1 MGYLHQAIGIN
12 ARYHRHQKA
21 WQTHIDNS
29 QKFILNAAD
38 NCERKRKVVLMG
50 AAALHD
56 LPVRAL
62 AEQFDEVI
70 LVDLFH
76 LWSTRWLAF
85 TTPNIKLEVC
95 DLTAS
100 LADTSA
106 GSTDNSIPGA
116 YLDDDDVDL
125 VVSANIAS
133 QLPLIPIEWLKQTS
147 KIDADQSYRFGQKI
161 INAHFEYLG
170 QFSAT
175 VCLICDLER
184 MTTDQTG
191 SELSRISALFDLPAP
206 EHQASWTWDI
216 APLGENNK
224 KQATSHIV
232 IASVMS
238 QNSDI

>member
-29 QKFILNAAD
+29 RQFILNAAD

-62 AEQFDEVI
+62 AEQFEEVI

-85 TTPNIKLEVC
+85 TTRNIKLEVC

-100 LADTSA
+100 LANTRT
-106 GSTDNSIPGA
+106 GSHDISEPRA
-116 YLDDDDVDL
+116 YLDDDDIDL
-125 VVSANIAS
+125 VVSANVAS
-133 QLPLIPIEWLKQTS
+133 QLPLIPIDWLMQVS
-147 KIDADQSYRFGQKI
+147 RIEADQSDKFGKKI
-161 INAHFEYLG
+161 IKAHFDYLE
-170 QFSAT
+170 QFSAS
-175 VCLICDLER
+175 VCLICDVER
-184 MTTDQTG
+184 VTSDQTG
-191 SELSRISALFDLPAP
+191 SELSRTSALFDLPTP
-206 EHQASWTWDI
+206 EHQASWTWEI
-216 APLGENNK
+216 APLGEIDKN
-224 KQATSHIV
+224 QATSHIV